1 MTLDVKYKDH
11 PRSNIS
17 YLIVVLKIWW
27 YVNRCLMFLAIN
39 VFFCVTDNWQNN
51 IWHESAYKV
60 EVYTIEFLQEKKKKC
75 TCWHSL
81 TLSGILWRPNC
92 EHEHKQW
99 GNLFQWCVRQDM
111 FWMAL
116 HNCHATKYPLLSKMH
131 SQWQM
136 TVEK

>member
-60 EVYTIEFLQEKKKKC
+60 EVYTIEFLQEKKKNAPVDIHWHFQVFYGDQTVNMNTSSGVTCFNDVCDKTCSGWPCTIVMPQNIPCCLKC
-75 TCWHSL
+75 TANDRWL
-81 TLSGILWRPNC
+81 
-92 EHEHKQW
+92 
-99 GNLFQWCVRQDM
+99 
-111 FWMAL
+111 
-116 HNCHATKYPLLSKMH
+116 
-131 SQWQM
+131 
-136 TVEK
+136 